1 VFAKSRSLKAT
12 PAIAVVA
19 QHKAKSKKLIGQIS
33 LITRV
38 ILPTT
43 IRRMMSV
50 TTSQSQIMWRPSIA
64 R

>member
-1 VFAKSRSLKAT
+1 
-12 PAIAVVA
+12 VA